1 MNAFLDNAGAMIDF
15 LEANSEVKFNFGK
28 NYPDYHPDHPGGAEE
43 GRSNFTARPFASTR
57 ATGSYLRPAAFR
69 TMRTARGVI
78 SNICKPAPRTP
89 R

>member
-1 MNAFLDNAGAMIDF
+1 MIDF
-15 LEANSEVKFNFGK
+15 LEANSEVKFNFGN

-43 GRSNFTARPFASTR
+43 GRSIYGKAIRVDARH
-57 ATGSYLRPAAFR
+57 GIVWPAAFR
-69 TMRTARGVI
+69 TMRTARGVT